1 MTWML
6 DAPGPDE
13 ACDAPMTRRD
23 LILPR
28 VEACIMAVTPRAGWV
43 REDSTQLLRDLW
55 LTGEGIARLGELL
68 EEEFGITLNPTAL
81 YDLLLT
87 NPTLGGVLRMLEQ
100 RGA

>member
-1 MTWML
+1 MTW
-6 DAPGPDE
+6 DGHRDE
-13 ACDAPMTRRD
+13 DECLLPPPAAQHR
-23 LILPR
+23 LLPR
-28 VEACIMAVTPRAGWV
+28 VERCIMAVTPRAGWV